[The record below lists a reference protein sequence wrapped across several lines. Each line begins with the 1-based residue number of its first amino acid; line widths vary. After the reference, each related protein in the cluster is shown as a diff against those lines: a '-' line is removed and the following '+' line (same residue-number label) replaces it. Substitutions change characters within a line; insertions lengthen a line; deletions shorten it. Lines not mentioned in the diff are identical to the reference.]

1 MLNKLDSDS
10 SNSKIGLQ
18 NKSWVCMVAF
28 SIRIINHIRK
38 GISVYTAIDNNYGV
52 QKTLTGKDTTTYDT
66 NMTNFQPIS
75 KDFFWTLFENL
86 TIPPSFNV
94 FEIYVKKTLYSITIF
109 RFCRLFSASNWFTKT
124 LLIFEPK
131 SGEVWWLRITLP
143 FFSLFRTTYWF
154 SDLVLR
160 RFHSN
165 WNKFRKWIKKC
176 TI

>member
-75 KDFFWTLFENL
+75 KDFF
-86 TIPPSFNV
+86 
-94 FEIYVKKTLYSITIF
+94 
-109 RFCRLFSASNWFTKT
+109 
-124 LLIFEPK
+124 
-131 SGEVWWLRITLP
+131 
-143 FFSLFRTTYWF
+143 
-154 SDLVLR
+154 
-160 RFHSN
+160 
-165 WNKFRKWIKKC
+165 
-176 TI
+176 